1 MWYLCQWV
9 SIYQFILSFAFVP
22 LLPYIGASK
31 PLSELPYQFYKGL
44 LCFAGEDGCGG
55 KGTMWLLLGYTALNF
70 LFNAIGLML
79 TKHGSAVLRAIS
91 YALILPLTSLSFA
104 LPFMGQFREVISPW
118 TIGGLFVALLGFA
131 IYQRY
136 MFLVDDGATE
146 GDRGDEDPLESG
158 TAEGGGG
165 ALGGQASAAGA
176 AAEPIPYRRLSGA
189 GTGVINK
196 RSHQSTFQ
204 ERVIGMGMAHRPRR
218 GTWAGGSG
226 SGGSGS
232 GGGGSG
238 GGAGGNDAELFD
250 ATSLGGSLGS
260 GGVGAGGGRRGGA
273 AGGERGGR
281 GGSGYAPISSPGGSA
296 PHS

>member
-1 MWYLCQWV
+1 MELDVWYLCQWV

-70 LFNAIGLML
+70 IFNAIGLML

-118 TIGGLFVALLGFA
+118 TIGGLFIALLGFA

-136 MFLVDDGATE
+136 MFLVDDGASD
-146 GDRGDEDPLESG
+146 GGRGDEAPLESG
-158 TAEGGGG
+158 TAEGRGG
-165 ALGGQASAAGA
+165 ALGGQDPAAGA

-189 GTGVINK
+189 GTGVITK

-218 GTWAGGSG
+218 GTWAGGS
-226 SGGSGS
+226 S
-232 GGGGSG
+232 SG
-238 GGAGGNDAELFD
+238 GGAGGDGAASDAELFD

-260 GGVGAGGGRRGGA
+260 GGVGAGGAKRGGA
-273 AGGERGGR
+273 TAGERGGR
-281 GGSGYAPISSPGGSA
+281 GGSGYAPISSLGGSA